1 MESKISKILNLNNG
15 HCCLSSSELKLLEEY
30 FTSNADSSSSADESS
45 SSDDETSGD
54 VTEPLNKRTRLV
66 VPSPLLDVLSST
78 PPQSTSATVLESVS
92 AGIIP
97 PASNLCEQVAAD
109 DLSAEIKGFR
119 CSCQFGLQNNPCY
132 ENFDFMQILQHK
144 LSCLEIDFYNSESVN
159 YLNEHLIA
167 KIDALCCDSAKTQ
180 KSHNKNTER
189 KRVKCNFLFHGQQV
203 CQTTFLFIHNIGKK
217 RWKNLMK
224 RWHNTGVEIH
234 THGNCG
240 KGSNGR
246 SQLTAADITGIV
258 TFIDNFASTHAMILP
273 GRVPAFKDPNL
284 KLLPSGLPKSKVH
297 RLFLDAAKD
306 SDVRLVSYRT
316 FCRVWKEY
324 RYNVRVQNPR
334 TDLCSVCTANQII
347 LGAMSKLSEE
357 KQLKLLQTSSDHLI
371 HANKEREEY
380 KRQISESRANL
391 DSSLKMGCHE
401 PCSFDGCGHY
411 SFDYAQ
417 QVHIPTSAEQVGALY
432 FLTPY

>member
-1 MESKISKILNLNNG
+1 MFVFRNMESKISKILNLNNG

-66 VPSPLLDVLSST
+66 VPSQSLNVLSST
-78 PPQSTSATVLESVS
+78 PPQSTSETVLESVS

-284 KLLPSGLPKSKVH
+284 KLLTCSLAKTKVH
-297 RLFLDAAKD
+297 RLFTESAKD
-306 SDVRLVSYRT
+306 SDVRLVS
-316 FCRVWKEY
+316 
-324 RYNVRVQNPR
+324 
-334 TDLCSVCTANQII
+334 
-347 LGAMSKLSEE
+347 
-357 KQLKLLQTSSDHLI
+357 
-371 HANKEREEY
+371 
-380 KRQISESRANL
+380 
-391 DSSLKMGCHE
+391 
-401 PCSFDGCGHY
+401 
-411 SFDYAQ
+411 
-417 QVHIPTSAEQVGALY
+417 
-432 FLTPY
+432 